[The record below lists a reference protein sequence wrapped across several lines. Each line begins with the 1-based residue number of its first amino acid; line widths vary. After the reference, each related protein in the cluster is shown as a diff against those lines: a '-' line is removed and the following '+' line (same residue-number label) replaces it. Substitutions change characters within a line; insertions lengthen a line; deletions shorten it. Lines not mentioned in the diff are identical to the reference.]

1 MLALTPGKRQS
12 KTLIQSTNV
21 DHKSL
26 ETKFSIVICR
36 PNGDKWQSKTLFL
49 VMIVDPHSS
58 IAKSV
63 FDCRI
68 PGGVS
73 CRLRKMFLLSLFYI
87 KRHTE

>member
-26 ETKFSIVICR
+26 ETKISIVICR

-49 VMIVDPHSS
+49 VIIVDPRSS

-63 FDCRI
+63 FDCHI

-73 CRLRKMFLLSLFYI
+73 WRLRNMSLLSLFYI
-87 KRHTE
+87 KKHTE